1 MIKRNCDLFV
11 PSHSATVA
19 EKNLNYM

>member
-1 MIKRNCDLFV
+1 MIKHNCDLFV